1 MAVAQVFS
9 EPPGRKY
16 LLRQNLIAV
25 TQARFLLAY
34 SCAYG
39 VLVRSMCVQA
49 SEIGVFT
56 QSDLEAVVKEIWLSP
71 ILGATLVLER
81 M

>member
-56 QSDLEAVVKEIWLSP
+56 QSDHIAVMELSP
-71 ILGATLVLER
+71 EDR
-81 M
+81 QM

>member
-56 QSDLEAVVKEIWLSP
+56 QSEVKADFFSPQARSGPQCLLSPEAV
-71 ILGATLVLER
+71 
-81 M
+81 

>member
-56 QSDLEAVVKEIWLSP
+56 QSEVKAV
-71 ILGATLVLER
+71 ILLPWNDSAL
-81 M
+81 